1 MLSKIFLN
9 VHLKNPAR
17 RKLYIDAEFNDIL
30 FTFIADY
37 IIKGELQ
44 KKEIMTSKVISL
56 YFAEVRWG
64 VIARWALFTPALI
77 FQWNL
82 SVQKTP
88 YLSLCGG
95 KRRDVVAKCDLDGND
110 VCLIVFVLYNQ
121 RELCHG
127 NAALSISEYFVT
139 LSIVWSFL
147 DVYSLK
153 IQRK

>member
-9 VHLKNPAR
+9 VHLKNHAR
-17 RKLYIDAEFNDIL
+17 RKLHIDAEINDIL

-37 IIKGELQ
+37 IIKRELQ

-56 YFAEVRWG
+56 YFG
-64 VIARWALFTPALI
+64 FGGALLHVGRYLRLHSL

-95 KRRDVVAKCDLDGND
+95 KRRDVVTKCDLDGND

-121 RELCHG
+121 RELCNG